1 MDESF
6 ESLEQK
12 LELLIET
19 SRQVNHRFAHGVAV
33 QFCELLFWLQLGIM
47 VTDIQPNTQS
57 ALNQKIQTLATCLK
71 DLDASKDNFKEVFV
85 PMQVFE

>member
-6 ESLEQK
+6 ETLEQK
-12 LELLIET
+12 LELLVET
-19 SRQVNHRFAHGVAV
+19 SR
-33 QFCELLFWLQLGIM
+33 QLGIM
-47 VTDIQPNTQS
+47 VSDIQPQTQS

-71 DLDASKDNFKEVFV
+71 ELDSSKDNFKDVLV